1 MLKKLLPLGLAA
13 LVVVPV
19 SAAVSSPSAPSRGGS
34 QAASGCVPGYEPVPD
49 PANFVGVIDNPYFP
63 LPVGATFVYRGV
75 RDGETQV
82 DRVYVTK
89 RTKVIEGITATVVR
103 DIAKHGGRLLEKTF
117 DFYAQDMQGNVW
129 YLGENTKDYG
139 PNGDVVST
147 EGSWESGV
155 HDAEPGII
163 MEANPQ
169 GARRLPAGV
178 PLVPGGGCSMDPLAR
193 RGAHGSLRDRSSRAT
208 HDGVQPARAQGRR
221 PEVLRPRSRDRLRDH
236 RGWRAGGVPA
246 SQRPESL
253 MLIRIFLVAA
263 GATWIAGVFLS
274 DANRCRRQPLQTR
287 GGDGWPDP
295 AGCGRHA
302 TGDRD
307 HGLRGDP
314 GATRPGDREPARRH
328 RDADASSLCCSTRP
342 REARRRSSR
351 SPPSSSDHRSDRR
364 GHAGHDGLAQA
375 PPAGFG
381 RDRSYSA
388 IRAVHRASTS
398 TCTGWIAH

>member
-163 MEANPQ
+163 MEATP
-169 GARRLPAGV
+169 RV
-178 PLVPGGGCSMDPLAR
+178 PDGYRQECLSCQAEDAAWILSRGGELTVPYGTV
-193 RGAHGSLRDRSSRAT
+193 H
-208 HDGVQPARAQGRR
+208 H
-221 PEVLRPRSRDRLRDH
+221 VLRTMEFSQLEPRVVDQKYYAPGL
-236 RGWRAGGVPA
+236 GIVYEITVAGGQEV
-246 SQRPESL
+246 SR
-253 MLIRIFLVAA
+253 LVS
-263 GATWIAGVFLS
+263 VL
-274 DANRCRRQPLQTR
+274 N
-287 GGDGWPDP
+287 
-295 AGCGRHA
+295 H
-302 TGDRD
+302 
-307 HGLRGDP
+307 
-314 GATRPGDREPARRH
+314 
-328 RDADASSLCCSTRP
+328 
-342 REARRRSSR
+342 
-351 SPPSSSDHRSDRR
+351 
-364 GHAGHDGLAQA
+364 
-375 PPAGFG
+375 
-381 RDRSYSA
+381 
-388 IRAVHRASTS
+388 
-398 TCTGWIAH
+398 